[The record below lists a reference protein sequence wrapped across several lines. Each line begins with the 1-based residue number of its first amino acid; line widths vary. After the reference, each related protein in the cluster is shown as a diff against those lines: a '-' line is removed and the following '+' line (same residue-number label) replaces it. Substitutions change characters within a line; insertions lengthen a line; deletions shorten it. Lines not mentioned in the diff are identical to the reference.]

1 MRGRERRGGVA
12 GPDRRPLPLHQQ
24 AFSTAGC
31 TTARKPP
38 VFFHSINTAGSAC
51 HSGNEARTGWS
62 SGFCYYLANSFVRH
76 VTDGK
81 CKKKAP
87 RKIHKSKR
95 QKHKRVLLNDL
106 LGELIKM
113 LAIPLSLEAPPP
125 ATFSWSPPPGTAT
138 RGSDAQDESLLSFS
152 ERECLVYLS
161 LWIYSMSF
169 LHWAALLRKSLM
181 MPQEQEL
188 KVVCRTMFP
197 HGRRRAILYY
207 YNVHFQYNQ
216 KYDTD
221 CQLCVHAGCA
231 FMQYF
236 THEIEELCRRVIQV
250 LRRNGPNSFSEEI
263 SRGKRLINLK
273 RMVWNGGVD
282 SYRSCIISTI

>member
-38 VFFHSINTAGSAC
+38 VFFHSINTISAAGSGC
-51 HSGNEARTGWS
+51 HIGNEARTGWS

-113 LAIPLSLEAPPP
+113 LRELNSHPTLPGSPAPCYIFMVTAPRNGYKMKRR
-125 ATFSWSPPPGTAT
+125 TRKGMSGISFFVDLFNEFSTLGCIVKKEFDDAT
-138 RGSDAQDESLLSFS
+138 RA
-152 ERECLVYLS
+152 R
-161 LWIYSMSF
+161 I
-169 LHWAALLRKSLM
+169 KS
-181 MPQEQEL
+181 
-188 KVVCRTMFP
+188 
-197 HGRRRAILYY
+197 
-207 YNVHFQYNQ
+207 
-216 KYDTD
+216 
-221 CQLCVHAGCA
+221 
-231 FMQYF
+231 
-236 THEIEELCRRVIQV
+236 
-250 LRRNGPNSFSEEI
+250 
-263 SRGKRLINLK
+263 RL
-273 RMVWNGGVD
+273 
-282 SYRSCIISTI
+282 

>member
-38 VFFHSINTAGSAC
+38 VFFHSINTISAAGSAC

-138 RGSDAQDESLLSFS
+138 R
-152 ERECLVYLS
+152 
-161 LWIYSMSF
+161 
-169 LHWAALLRKSLM
+169 
-181 MPQEQEL
+181 
-188 KVVCRTMFP
+188 
-197 HGRRRAILYY
+197 
-207 YNVHFQYNQ
+207 
-216 KYDTD
+216 
-221 CQLCVHAGCA
+221 
-231 FMQYF
+231 
-236 THEIEELCRRVIQV
+236 
-250 LRRNGPNSFSEEI
+250 
-263 SRGKRLINLK
+263 
-273 RMVWNGGVD
+273 
-282 SYRSCIISTI
+282 